1 MKIVR
6 FVLCAKFIATMMLTS
21 CTGGITNV
29 VTIGQQVW
37 MSENLNVDKFRNG
50 DPIPEVKT
58 DDEWENAGNNEQ
70 PAWCYYNNDPANGD
84 KYGKLYNWYAI
95 RDPRGLA
102 PEGWHVLRYEEW
114 GVLVKYLGG
123 DVTAGLKI
131 KNPSGWTNVGE
142 LGTKINIKSDQ
153 GTNETG
159 FSGLPG
165 GYRFSGF
172 HNIGA
177 KVEWWSSTS
186 TSKGQVYRGAHT
198 RTLSFNDGW
207 RYNYVFDD
215 DQTYKS
221 NGCSVRCVKD

>member
-6 FVLCAKFIATMMLTS
+6 FVLCAEFIATMMLTS
-21 CTGGITNV
+21 CTVGVTNEV
-29 VTIGQQVW
+29 NIGQQVW

-58 DDEWENAGNNEQ
+58 DEEWENAGNNEQ
-70 PAWCYYNNDPANGD
+70 PAWCYYTNDPANGD
-84 KYGKLYNWYAI
+84 KYGKLYNWYAV

-102 PEGWHVLRYEEW
+102 PEGWHIPRYEEW
-114 GVLVKYLGG
+114 EVLVKYLGG
-123 DVTAGLKI
+123 DVAAGLKM
-131 KNPSGWTNVGE
+131 KNPSGWTNAGE

-165 GYRFSGF
+165 GYRFYTSGF
-172 HNIGA
+172 QNIG
-177 KVEWWSSTS
+177 KQGMWWSSS
-186 TSKGQVYRGAHT
+186 SYNKILART
-198 RTLSFNDGW
+198 RYLEYNYGW

-215 DQTYKS
+215 DVEYKM
-221 NGCSVRCVKD
+221 NGCSVRCIKD